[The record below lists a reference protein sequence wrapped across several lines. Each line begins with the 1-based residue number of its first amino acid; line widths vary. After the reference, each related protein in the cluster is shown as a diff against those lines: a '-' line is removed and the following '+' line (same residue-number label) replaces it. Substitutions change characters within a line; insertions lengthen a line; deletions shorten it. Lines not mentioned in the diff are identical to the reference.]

1 MYWKKFVYLCY
12 LKYSDQFMEYD
23 IKVFLVTV
31 IKIMLSGAELFLSK
45 RLLKF
50 FVKQICKCCED

>member
-1 MYWKKFVYLCY
+1 MYLCY